1 MKKSLRLAAISLAL
15 AVNLSAQQAKK
26 GIDAEG
32 GGVDERASARVL
44 YWNEATNSAAGEFA
58 INYGRPV
65 WKADYENPA
74 KFDGMTKGKVWR
86 MGSNF
91 WTDLETQLPLTI
103 GGKKIPVGHYY
114 VGLSRSKDGSNWSL
128 AFIDPAKVRSAHL
141 DGFEINK
148 AQVQFKAPVSV
159 AKAGSK
165 VDKLTITMAYPKDD
179 IKNVTLKIDW
189 GNLSLTTPINVALP
203 Q

>member
-1 MKKSLRLAAISLAL
+1 MKKSLWLAAFALAL
-15 AVNLSAQQAKK
+15 AVNLPAQQAKK
-26 GIDAEG
+26 GIVAEG
-32 GGVDERASARVL
+32 GGADERASARVL
-44 YWNEATNSAAGEFA
+44 YWNEATDSAAGEFA

-91 WTDLETQLPLTI
+91 WTDLETQFPLMI
-103 GGKKIPVGHYY
+103 GGKKVPVGHYY
-114 VGLSRSKDGSNWSL
+114 VGLRRSADGAKWSL

-141 DGFEINK
+141 DGYEINK
-148 AQVQFKAPVSV
+148 AQVQFEAPMTA
-159 AKAGSK
+159 AKAGFK

-179 IKNVTLKIDW
+179 IKNVTLKIEW
-189 GNLSLTTPINVALP
+189 GNLSLTTPINVTLA